1 MEIAIIVNKLFQKIK
16 ETLSN
21 TYYYATITLIQKLDM
36 GITSKQKYRQ
46 ISLRNVNLESLNRI
60 SVN

>member
-1 MEIAIIVNKLFQKIK
+1 MEITIIVNKLFQKIK

-36 GITSKQKYRQ
+36 GITRKQKYRQ
-46 ISLRNVNLESLNRI
+46 ISLRNINLESLNKI